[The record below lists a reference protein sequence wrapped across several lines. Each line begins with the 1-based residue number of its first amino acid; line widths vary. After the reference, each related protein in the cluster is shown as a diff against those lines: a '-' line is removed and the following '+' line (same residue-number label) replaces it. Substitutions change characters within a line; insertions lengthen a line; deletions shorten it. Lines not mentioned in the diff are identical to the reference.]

1 MQLKHLS
8 VLAAASLVAAQDNG
22 TSQDLNATLSSQP
35 TLSNLTSFLNL
46 NPQLIE
52 LLNSASNLTV
62 LAPSDEA
69 FTALTNSSA
78 GGALATD
85 PGLVSALLQ
94 YHILNGTFTSQSI
107 TNESTFIPTYLTNS
121 SYTNVTGGQV
131 VEALLIGNDTVFYSG
146 LLQNAT
152 VTQADVNFTGGVLH
166 IIDSVLVLPESVLDT
181 ANAANLTSF
190 RGALNAT
197 DSISFVDETPDLTI
211 FAPINE
217 GFQRIFSALQNAST
231 EDIANVLAYHVV
243 NGSVAYSTDLSNG
256 TSLQTANGA
265 NLTITIDAN
274 GTVFVNAA
282 EVVVPNVLVAN
293 GVVHIIDK

>member
-1 MQLKHLS
+1 MQLKHLAI
-8 VLAAASLVAAQDNG
+8 VAAASFVAAQDNG

-35 TLSNLTSFLNL
+35 NLSNLTTFLNL

-52 LLNSASNLTV
+52 QLSNASNLTV

-69 FTALTNSSA
+69 FAALANSSA
-78 GGALATD
+78 GEALATD
-85 PGLVSALLQ
+85 PSLIGALLQ

-107 TNESTFIPTYLTNS
+107 TNESTFVPTLLTNS

-131 VEALLIGNDTVFYSG
+131 VEAILIGNDTVFYSG

-166 IIDSVLVLPESVLDT
+166 IIDSVLVLPATVMDT
-181 ANAANLTSF
+181 ANAANLTAF

-197 DSISFVDETPDLTI
+197 DSISFADETPDLTI
-211 FAPINE
+211 FAPNNE
-217 GFQRIFSALQNAST
+217 GFQRVFSALQNAST
-231 EDIANVLAYHVV
+231 EDIANVLAYHVI
-243 NGSVAYSTDLSNG
+243 NGSVAYSSDLSNG
-256 TSLQTANGA
+256 TSLETANGA

-282 EVVVPNVLVAN
+282 EVIVPNILVAN